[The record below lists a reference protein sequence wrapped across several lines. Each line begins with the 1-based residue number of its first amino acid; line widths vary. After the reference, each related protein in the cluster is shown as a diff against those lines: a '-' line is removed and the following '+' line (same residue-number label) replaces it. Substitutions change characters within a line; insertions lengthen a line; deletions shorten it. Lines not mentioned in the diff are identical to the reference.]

1 MTKAAWTVA
10 GLALVVGGCASA
22 GSRPALDLG
31 PARRAVEAAREA
43 GAPEKAKTTFDRA
56 EERLK
61 DAERLAGKGG
71 IAPREAAHEAEW
83 LARLAMTETQ
93 CEQRTSEAQAASSVS
108 SQAVEQ
114 LRGRLRQSED
124 DERRLEE
131 RATLL
136 QRDLEM
142 TETELIRTKARLKGI
157 EGKSEASSAIAEA
170 QILVRRLEPRGRTAV
185 LSLCR
190 ESLAKAEQQFVQ
202 ENYGA
207 AIFFAMKAQ
216 DLAVRAGEGGE
227 RRPPLVPAG
236 DTDKPAPQASY
247 TVQANGASIRQG
259 PSTSNALLAVAPR
272 GAVLKATAVRGDW
285 VKVSHGP
292 VTGWVYRPLL
302 K

>member
-1 MTKAAWTVA
+1 VRLRVTVA
-10 GLALVVGGCASA
+10 LALAAGGCASA
-22 GSRPALDLG
+22 GSRAALDLG

-43 GAPEKAKTTFDRA
+43 GAPEKAKATFDLA

-61 DAERLAGKGG
+61 DAERLAGEGG
-71 IAPREAAHEAEW
+71 HAPREAAHEAEW
-83 LARLAMTETQ
+83 LARMAMTETQ
-93 CEQRTSEAQAASSVS
+93 CEQRATEAQAASSVS

-170 QILVRRLEPRGRTAV
+170 QILVRRLEPRGRPAV

-216 DLAVRAGEGGE
+216 DLAVRAGEGAE
-227 RRPPLVPAG
+227 RRPTPAPAV
-236 DTDKPAPQASY
+236 DSDRPAPQPSY
-247 TVQANGASIRQG
+247 TVQASSASIRKG
-259 PSTSNALLAVAPR
+259 PGTTEPLLAVAPR
-272 GAVLKATAVRGDW
+272 GAVLRASAVRGDW